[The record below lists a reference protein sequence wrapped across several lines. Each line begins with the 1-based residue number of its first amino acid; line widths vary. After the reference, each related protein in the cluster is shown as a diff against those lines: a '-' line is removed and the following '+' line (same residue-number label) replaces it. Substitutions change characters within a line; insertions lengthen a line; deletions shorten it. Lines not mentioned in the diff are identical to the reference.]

1 MQDDKNQLKSHV
13 KKIVNNLKS
22 KGDIKAQINFLK
34 ENTYPDD
41 HLDMIQTGC
50 IGLLEAVG
58 IYSAQ
63 QQKKIE
69 NQEIIN

>member
-1 MQDDKNQLKSHV
+1 M
-13 KKIVNNLKS
+13 
-22 KGDIKAQINFLK
+22 AQINFLK

-41 HLDMIQTGC
+41 HLNMIQTGC

-63 QQKKIE
+63 QQKKFE
-69 NQEIIN
+69 F